1 MMGLYSSGIDRVR
14 AFKLTAGVGRD
25 GRSVDEPLSV
35 LVKWRS
41 GHEGKLH
48 QVYVN
53 GEFAGVSSDCEQRML
68 VVGGLSSWSSCL
80 QVEVFAVDV
89 SEGQVDFGGE
99 LEDGGQVGRVEIGWD
114 RGMSLPYEG
123 MALVYSDGEVVS
135 EEIDL
140 WSAWQD
146 KCGFGLG
153 LFGVGDF
160 GYEGCAAVGFGK
172 GLFGGGEFGFDS
184 DEMRWV
190 SGLLESVKY
199 EFTVKVRDASGN
211 EDSGVESGDV
221 VVVGQAAGAEAVSV
235 ESYDIGSGE
244 LAIGVE

>member
-1 MMGLYSSGIDRVR
+1 MMGLIESGIDRVR
-14 AFKLTAGVGRD
+14 AFKLAAGVGRD
-25 GRSVDEPLSV
+25 GRSVEEPLSV

-53 GEFAGVSSDCEQRML
+53 GEFAGVTSDCEQRML

-80 QVEVFAVDV
+80 RVEVFAVDV
-89 SEGQVDFGGE
+89 SEAHIDFGSE
-99 LEDGGQVGRVEIGWD
+99 LDDGGQVGRVEIGWI

-123 MALVYSDGEVVS
+123 MALVHSDGEVVS
-135 EEIDL
+135 SEIDL

-146 KCGFGLG
+146 KGGFGLG
-153 LFGVGDF
+153 RFGAGDF
-160 GYEGCAAVGFGK
+160 GYEGSAAVGFGK
-172 GLFGGGEFGFDS
+172 GLFGGEFGFDS
-184 DEMRWV
+184 DEVRWV
-190 SGLLESVKY
+190 SGLLESGGY
-199 EFTVKVRDASGN
+199 GFTVKVRDALGN

-221 VVVGQAAGAEAVSV
+221 VVVGQGAGAEAVRV

-244 LAIGVE
+244 LVIGVE